1 MIPTI
6 NKITSLLIRSAI
18 VFAVAAC
25 VLPTNSFTQDTTK
38 LIEQPFLNVM
48 TFNIRYNTPR
58 DSANAWSF
66 RKNFVGSQILFHEVH
81 ILGVQEALYDQIQDL
96 QERLP
101 AYRRVGVGR
110 DDGATKGEFSAIF
123 FDSTRLEMVTS
134 GTFWLSPTPSVAG
147 SKGWDAALPRI
158 ATWATLRDK
167 QSKSTV
173 TVINTHFDHQG
184 VQARKESANLILQ
197 KLSAMRPRENALV
210 MGDLNSIPSDAP
222 ATIFSS
228 ALKDSKAISLTGHY
242 GPTGTFNGFER
253 NELDDNPI
261 DYIFVSSDI
270 EVLRHA
276 TLSQSWRGRFSSDH
290 FPVFARLR
298 LK

>member
-1 MIPTI
+1 MTLFLARLLFILLLLVGFMPK
-6 NKITSLLIRSAI
+6 NTSAQS
-18 VFAVAAC
+18 
-25 VLPTNSFTQDTTK
+25 
-38 LIEQPFLNVM
+38 IEQRVPPTHLNVM
-48 TFNIRYNTPR
+48 TFNIRFNNPR
-58 DSANAWSF
+58 DSANAWGF
-66 RKNFVGSQILFHEVH
+66 RKDFVSSEILFHEVH
-81 ILGVQEALYDQIQDL
+81 ILGVQEALYNQIQDL

-101 AYRRVGVGR
+101 AYRRLGVGR

-134 GTFWLSPTPSVAG
+134 GTFWLSPTPSVPG

-167 QSKSTV
+167 QSRNIL

-197 KLSAMRPRENALV
+197 KLAAMRPHENSIV

-228 ALKDSKAISLTGHY
+228 VLKDSKAISLMGHY

-253 NELDDNPI
+253 SELDDNPI
-261 DYIFVSSDI
+261 GYIFVSSDV
-270 EVLRHA
+270 EVLQHA
-276 TLSQSWRGRFSSDH
+276 TLSQSWRGCFSSDH

-298 LK
+298 VK

>member
-1 MIPTI
+1 MNMTFYFTRTLPIFLLCIGFMPH
-6 NKITSLLIRSAI
+6 NLQAQSLKQR
-18 VFAVAAC
+18 VQAAH
-25 VLPTNSFTQDTTK
+25 
-38 LIEQPFLNVM
+38 LNVM
-48 TFNIRYNTPR
+48 TFNIRFNNPR
-58 DSANAWSF
+58 DSANAWNF

-101 AYRRVGVGR
+101 AYRRLGVGR

-134 GTFWLSPTPSVAG
+134 GTFWLSPTPSVVG

-158 ATWATLRDK
+158 ATWAALRDK
-167 QSKSTV
+167 RSKSII

-184 VQARKESANLILQ
+184 IQARKESAHLILQ
-197 KLSAMRPRENALV
+197 KLAAMRPRANSIV
-210 MGDLNSIPSDAP
+210 MGDLNSIPPDAP

-242 GPTGTFNGFER
+242 GPTGTFNGFEQS
-253 NELDDNPI
+253 ELDDNPI
-261 DYIFVSSDI
+261 DYIFVSSEI
-270 EVLRHA
+270 EVLQHA

-298 LK
+298 VK